1 MQNIGQ
7 LTVLVETAAVGL
19 SARELRIGRPELPRE
34 YDDGGLVDVNR
45 VPGAA
50 LTAQLGLTQQEMT
63 NVIAAYAISEMTH
76 GPGTLTGRTPVTVK
90 VLPSG
95 LLTLN
100 VFALTC
106 RTTEAEP

>member
-1 MQNIGQ
+1 MTDW
-7 LTVLVETAAVGL
+7 LLP
-19 SARELRIGRPELPRE
+19 ARDTGRIRSR
-34 YDDGGLVDVNR
+34 
-45 VPGAA
+45 
-50 LTAQLGLTQQEMT
+50 T
-63 NVIAAYAISEMTH
+63 AYAILVMTH

-95 LLTLN
+95 LVTLN

>member
-1 MQNIGQ
+1 MTDW
-7 LTVLVETAAVGL
+7 LLP
-19 SARELRIGRPELPRE
+19 ARETGRIRCRT
-34 YDDGGLVDVNR
+34 V
-45 VPGAA
+45 
-50 LTAQLGLTQQEMT
+50 
-63 NVIAAYAISEMTH
+63 YAILVMTH

-95 LLTLN
+95 LVTVN

>member
-1 MQNIGQ
+1 MTDW
-7 LTVLVETAAVGL
+7 LLL
-19 SARELRIGRPELPRE
+19 ARHTGRIPYR
-34 YDDGGLVDVNR
+34 
-45 VPGAA
+45 
-50 LTAQLGLTQQEMT
+50 T
-63 NVIAAYAISEMTH
+63 AYAILVMTH

-95 LLTLN
+95 LVTLN